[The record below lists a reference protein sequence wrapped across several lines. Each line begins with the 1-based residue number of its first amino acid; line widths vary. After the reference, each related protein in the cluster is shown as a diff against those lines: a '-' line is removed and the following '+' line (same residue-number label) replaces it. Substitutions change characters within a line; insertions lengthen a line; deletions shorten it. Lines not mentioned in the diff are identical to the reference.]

1 MRNLRNKYANVFF
14 IGQNGGFE
22 DTTDLIRQLKA
33 MISYSKSQ
41 RYIVISF
48 HKPNHVMK
56 TIPRMKEMED
66 SLCQSFGKHYINL
79 REYMVTNGLADAG
92 LVPTQ
97 KDKDSIA
104 KGQVPPQ
111 LMIDGTHFTTLG
123 YKEIATLVYLKM
135 KELGY

>member
-1 MRNLRNKYANVFF
+1 
-14 IGQNGGFE
+14 
-22 DTTDLIRQLKA
+22 
-33 MISYSKSQ
+33 
-41 RYIVISF
+41 
-48 HKPNHVMK
+48 
-56 TIPRMKEMED
+56 MKEMED
-66 SLCQSFGKHYINL
+66 SLFQSFGKHYINL

>member
-1 MRNLRNKYANVFF
+1 MENELF
-14 IGQNGGFE
+14 
-22 DTTDLIRQLKA
+22 TL
-33 MISYSKSQ
+33 
-41 RYIVISF
+41 
-48 HKPNHVMK
+48 NHYGH
-56 TIPRMKEMED
+56 IE
-66 SLCQSFGKHYINL
+66 INL

>member
-1 MRNLRNKYANVFF
+1 
-14 IGQNGGFE
+14 
-22 DTTDLIRQLKA
+22 
-33 MISYSKSQ
+33 
-41 RYIVISF
+41 
-48 HKPNHVMK
+48 MK

-79 REYMVTNGLADAG
+79 REYMVTNGLADA
-92 LVPTQ
+92 TQ

>member
-1 MRNLRNKYANVFF
+1 
-14 IGQNGGFE
+14 
-22 DTTDLIRQLKA
+22 
-33 MISYSKSQ
+33 
-41 RYIVISF
+41 
-48 HKPNHVMK
+48 
-56 TIPRMKEMED
+56 
-66 SLCQSFGKHYINL
+66 
-79 REYMVTNGLADAG
+79 MVTNGLADAG